1 MTAAGESNGYGI
13 LRSVLERARE
23 EAGCSLSEL
32 TALSAQVD
40 PYRLDTPAGH
50 RDGAWLAKQLD
61 DGIGKQRRIHWRGLH
76 YVLVSSASPIVKPDG
91 EVYRNTEDD
100 WLWMS
105 GIAGKSA
112 RWLGHI
118 PFDRITDNRNAA
130 PIIHR
135 KARVTPQA
143 FVSIGLDVTVPD
155 VDDIEPRPF
164 AEGFEARQAYCFAIF
179 GEKAS
184 LEDVLLPV
192 AQAHQADLYLP
203 TGEISDA
210 LVHLIAKD
218 ANDDGRP
225 LVMFTVADCDPA
237 GRQMPVSIGRKLQAF
252 HDLLYPDLRFEVVP
266 IALEPEQVRDLD
278 LPSTPLKETEK
289 RSSRWRAA
297 FGIEQTEIDALAT
310 LRPDALRDIVER
322 AFDPYTDR
330 DLDERVLQARLDW
343 EQRAE
348 DALAEQIDPEH
359 LEALRS
365 EAGGRLAEL
374 EDAVAD
380 INERLR
386 MAAGDHF
393 TLPPIEVPQP
403 EIDTD
408 AQRQALVSFDDDW
421 AAATRALIARKAYG
435 GGAA

>member
-1 MTAAGESNGYGI
+1 MSEPYSALEQDNLAAIAVSNRAAHEAVGRTARDMLRHAMAAG
-13 LRSVLERARE
+13 
-23 EAGCSLSEL
+23 
-32 TALSAQVD
+32 
-40 PYRLDTPAGH
+40 
-50 RDGAWLAKQLD
+50 
-61 DGIGKQRRIHWRGLH
+61 
-76 YVLVSSASPIVKPDG
+76 
-91 EVYRNTEDD
+91 
-100 WLWMS
+100 
-105 GIAGKSA
+105 
-112 RWLGHI
+112 
-118 PFDRITDNRNAA
+118 
-130 PIIHR
+130 
-135 KARVTPQA
+135 
-143 FVSIGLDVTVPD
+143 
-155 VDDIEPRPF
+155 
-164 AEGFEARQAYCFAIF
+164 
-179 GEKAS
+179 
-184 LEDVLLPV
+184 
-192 AQAHQADLYLP
+192 
-203 TGEISDA
+203 
-210 LVHLIAKD
+210 
-218 ANDDGRP
+218 
-225 LVMFTVADCDPA
+225 
-237 GRQMPVSIGRKLQAF
+237 
-252 HDLLYPDLRFEVVP
+252 
-266 IALEPEQVRDLD
+266 
-278 LPSTPLKETEK
+278 
-289 RSSRWRAA
+289 
-297 FGIEQTEIDALAT
+297 
-310 LRPDALRDIVER
+310 DALRDIVER